1 MAAGV
6 NADGPDPAHQ
16 PPPPAPEDGADSEDE
31 DYVGG
36 GDKPRWHSQPWPP
49 TAATSSRS
57 LGLGACPRRGANR
70 ELRRAAGHR
79 QRCYTASSSGQPAA
93 RIEEHHERKM
103 AGQSDGVGVTD

>member
-16 PPPPAPEDGADSEDE
+16 PPPPAPEDGADSDSE

-36 GDKPRWHSQPWPP
+36 GDKPRWHSQPWPA
-49 TAATSSRS
+49 TGATSSRS
-57 LGLGACPRRGANR
+57 LGACPRREAKG

-79 QRCYTASSSGQPAA
+79 QRCYTASTSEVA
-93 RIEEHHERKM
+93 RRPVTSTTMIEEHNEKK
-103 AGQSDGVGVTD
+103 